1 MFKFLITSVMLGIGL
16 SMDACAV
23 SMTNGFSEPKM
34 KTKKILLIAG
44 MFGFFQGAMPL
55 IGYFIGYSVI
65 EYIEKYIPWI
75 ALILLGYI
83 GGKMLI
89 EALKEN
95 KKKKNNALL
104 AQTSKSKNNE
114 VSRKVESKGLS
125 ENSTDVANLMAED
138 YEITITAT
146 EIEKKPEKIGTFS
159 KTDSNLETCANAG
172 GSKRQKLTFKTLFVQ
187 AIATSIDALS
197 VGLTIADYTISNAI
211 ICACIIALCTFVI
224 SFVAV
229 HLGKKFGT
237 KLEGKAE
244 IIGGIIL
251 ILIGLEIFL
260 TGIIK

>member
-95 KKKKNNALL
+95 KKNNAMQV
-104 AQTSKSKNNE
+104 QTSENKNNE
-114 VSRKVESKGLS
+114 VSGEIESEDLS
-125 ENSTDVANLMAED
+125 ENATDVANLMSED
-138 YEITITAT
+138 YEISMTAT
-146 EIEKKPEKIGTFS
+146 ESGKKPEKTETTS
-159 KTDSNLETCANAG
+159 KTDRNVDARANAS
-172 GSKRQKLTFKTLFVQ
+172 GSKRQELTFKALFVQ

>member
-1 MFKFLITSVMLGIGL
+1 MFKFLITSIMLGIGL

-23 SMTNGFSEPKM
+23 SMTDGFSEPKM

-65 EYIEKYIPWI
+65 TYIEKYIPWI

-95 KKKKNNALL
+95 KKRRENAKL
-104 AQTSKSKNNE
+104 AQSVI
-114 VSRKVESKGLS
+114 VSESQTTESQNESKMSELS
-125 ENSTDVANLMAED
+125 ENENSTEIENLEAED
-138 YEITITAT
+138 YETSINVNESSDGKQGEIALT
-146 EIEKKPEKIGTFS
+146 ENKNIVNSAKQE
-159 KTDSNLETCANAG
+159 
-172 GSKRQKLTFKTLFVQ
+172 LTFKALFVQ

-197 VGLTIADYTISNAI
+197 VGLTIADYTITNAI
-211 ICACIIALCTFVI
+211 VCACIIALCTFVI

-251 ILIGLEIFL
+251 ILIGIEIFL
-260 TGIIK
+260 TGILK

>member
-1 MFKFLITSVMLGIGL
+1 MFEFLITSIMLGIGL

-34 KTKKILLIAG
+34 RTKKILLIAG

-65 EYIEKYIPWI
+65 TYIEKYIPWI

-95 KKKKNNALL
+95 KKRKENAKFAQNVILSGSQTAESQNQKK
-104 AQTSKSKNNE
+104 TSE
-114 VSRKVESKGLS
+114 LS
-125 ENSTDVANLMAED
+125 ENKNSTKIANLKVKN
-138 YEITITAT
+138 YEISINCAENSYNKKNDTLT
-146 EIEKKPEKIGTFS
+146 ENKGI
-159 KTDSNLETCANAG
+159 DS
-172 GSKRQKLTFKTLFVQ
+172 SVRQELTFKMLFVQ

-197 VGLTIADYTISNAI
+197 VGLTIADYTITNAI

-244 IIGGIIL
+244 IFGGIIL
-251 ILIGLEIFL
+251 ILIGIEIFL
-260 TGIIK
+260 TGILK

>member
-1 MFKFLITSVMLGIGL
+1 MFKFLITSIMLGIGL

-65 EYIEKYIPWI
+65 TYIEKYIPWI

-95 KKKKNNALL
+95 KKRRENAKL
-104 AQTSKSKNNE
+104 AESVIVAESQNESETSE
-114 VSRKVESKGLS
+114 LS
-125 ENSTDVANLMAED
+125 ENENSTEIANLEAED
-138 YEITITAT
+138 YETSMNITESSDSKQGEIALT
-146 EIEKKPEKIGTFS
+146 ENKNMASSS
-159 KTDSNLETCANAG
+159 KQE
-172 GSKRQKLTFKTLFVQ
+172 LTFKALFVQ

-197 VGLTIADYTISNAI
+197 VGLTIADYTITNAI

-251 ILIGLEIFL
+251 ILIGIEIFL
-260 TGIIK
+260 TGILK

>member
-1 MFKFLITSVMLGIGL
+1 MFEFLITSIMLGIGL

-34 KTKKILLIAG
+34 RTKKILLIAG

-65 EYIEKYIPWI
+65 TYIENYIPWI
-75 ALILLGYI
+75 ALIFLGYI

-95 KKKKNNALL
+95 KKRKENAKFAQNVIISGRQTAESQNQKK
-104 AQTSKSKNNE
+104 TSE
-114 VSRKVESKGLS
+114 LS
-125 ENSTDVANLMAED
+125 ENKNSTKIANLKVKN
-138 YEITITAT
+138 YEISINCAENSYNKKNDTLT
-146 EIEKKPEKIGTFS
+146 ENKGI
-159 KTDSNLETCANAG
+159 DS
-172 GSKRQKLTFKTLFVQ
+172 SVRQELTFKMLFVQ

-197 VGLTIADYTISNAI
+197 VGLTIADYTITNAI

-244 IIGGIIL
+244 IFGGIIL
-251 ILIGLEIFL
+251 ILIGIEIFL
-260 TGIIK
+260 TGILK